1 VYKRNNLVGKRF
13 GLVAVL
19 KEAGRT
25 KDRHIQYECVCDC
38 GNHKVIS
45 GKELLNGHTHS
56 CGCKQ
61 RTTHGGRRIKATER
75 LYKVWMG
82 MRNRCRQQSGKNYK
96 YYAGRGIR
104 VCEEWNDYSKF
115 REWAY
120 ANGYDENAPYM
131 QCTIDRI
138 DVDGNYEPSNCRW
151 VSMKEQSMNKHME
164 A

>member
-1 VYKRNNLVGKRF
+1 
-13 GLVAVL
+13 
-19 KEAGRT
+19 
-25 KDRHIQYECVCDC
+25 
-38 GNHKVIS
+38 
-45 GKELLNGHTHS
+45 
-56 CGCKQ
+56 
-61 RTTHGGRRIKATER
+61 
-75 LYKVWMG
+75 

-138 DVDGNYEPSNCRW
+138 DVNGNYEPSNCRW